1 MLISYTFSEEE
12 TFPIFENLLKTSGT
26 TTKAMSCLKISLS
39 SMRVNRFVSW
49 ENIVPRFQTSTL
61 FPPPPPP
68 NWSLNP
74 LEETLLQPAL
84 KSFFAVFIQYSE
96 GLENKLTRA
105 PLLGLAKSI
114 YYNWKLVLFTCKK
127 QWQFRRIEKVQPRP
141 LFQNCQFSNC
151 SIDSYN
157 LLVSHLSVQWIG
169 LNWSR
174 KLGKKWNIFDRLSF
188 LASVTFKNVSYLIN
202 NKCSDYHRN
211 SRALIFPGLL
221 LTHWYSDWI
230 VDFI

>member
-1 MLISYTFSEEE
+1 MLFQLLLTSYTFSEEE

-26 TTKAMSCLKISLS
+26 TTKAMSCLKIPLS

-49 ENIVPRFQTSTL
+49 ENIVLRFQTSTL
-61 FPPPPPP
+61 FPPPP

-96 GLENKLTRA
+96 GLENKLKRA

-114 YYNWKLVLFTCKK
+114 YYYWKLVLFTCKK
-127 QWQFRRIEKVQPRP
+127 QWQFGRIEKVQPRP
-141 LFQNCQFSNC
+141 LFQNCQFSNR

-157 LLVSHLSVQWIG
+157 LFVSHLSVQWIG

-174 KLGKKWNIFDRLSF
+174 KLGKKMKHFW
-188 LASVTFKNVSYLIN
+188 
-202 NKCSDYHRN
+202 
-211 SRALIFPGLL
+211 
-221 LTHWYSDWI
+221 
-230 VDFI
+230 

>member
-1 MLISYTFSEEE
+1 MLTAYTFSEEE
-12 TFPIFENLLKTSGT
+12 ILPIFENLLKTSGT
-26 TTKAMSCLKISLS
+26 TTKAMSCLKIPLS

-49 ENIVPRFQTSTL
+49 ENIVPRFQTSAL
-61 FPPPPPP
+61 FPSPPPP
-68 NWSLNP
+68 NCSLNP

-114 YYNWKLVLFTCKK
+114 YYYWKLVLFTCKK
-127 QWQFRRIEKVQPRP
+127 QWQFGRIEKVQPRP
-141 LFQNCQFSNC
+141 LFQNFQFSNR

-169 LNWSR
+169 LNWPR

-188 LASVTFKNVSYLIN
+188 LASVTFKNVS
-202 NKCSDYHRN
+202 
-211 SRALIFPGLL
+211 
-221 LTHWYSDWI
+221 
-230 VDFI
+230 

>member
-1 MLISYTFSEEE
+1 MLTSYTFSEEE

-26 TTKAMSCLKISLS
+26 MTKAMSCLKIPLS

-49 ENIVPRFQTSTL
+49 ENIVSMFQTSTL
-61 FPPPPPP
+61 SPPPP

-105 PLLGLAKSI
+105 PLLSLAKSI
-114 YYNWKLVLFTCKK
+114 YWKLILLTCKK
-127 QWQFRRIEKVQPRP
+127 QRQFGRIKKVQPRP
-141 LFQNCQFSNC
+141 LFQNCQFPNRNL
-151 SIDSYN
+151 DSYN

>member
-1 MLISYTFSEEE
+1 MLTSYTFSEEE
-12 TFPIFENLLKTSGT
+12 TFPIFENVLKTSGT
-26 TTKAMSCLKISLS
+26 MTKA
-39 SMRVNRFVSW
+39 
-49 ENIVPRFQTSTL
+49 
-61 FPPPPPP
+61 
-68 NWSLNP
+68 NP

-114 YYNWKLVLFTCKK
+114 YYYWKLVLFTCKK
-127 QWQFRRIEKVQPRP
+127 QWPFGQIEKVQPRP
-141 LFQNCQFSNC
+141 LFQNCQFSNR

-174 KLGKKWNIFDRLSF
+174 KLGKKMKHFW
-188 LASVTFKNVSYLIN
+188 
-202 NKCSDYHRN
+202 
-211 SRALIFPGLL
+211 
-221 LTHWYSDWI
+221 
-230 VDFI
+230 